1 MMLRWNAVFLSFL
14 LTTAVLC
21 AGEPLFVPHGAGA
34 MGMGFAV
41 TASPGHWNCFHNQA
55 LLTAARATSFSA
67 SLENRFMMPAM
78 SSKAVSAVLAVRTT
92 PLGIVA
98 THYGN
103 SDYNRIF
110 TGLGSAVRI
119 TEGLSLGLQVD
130 YISEHGIGAYRDM
143 SHVTFETGL
152 SCTLSSSLTLG
163 VHLFNPL
170 ASLNTLP
177 SSIEA
182 GLHWQQSDDFSLVAG
197 SSKVSGEPL
206 SVQCGL
212 SWDVMNKL
220 VIRAGYMSSPS
231 AFSFGIGFRTG
242 SIQADTGFL
251 LNGVTGLTSSVSITW
266 TLK

>member
-1 MMLRWNAVFLSFL
+1 LSFL

-130 YISEHGIGAYRDM
+130 YISEHGIGEYRDM